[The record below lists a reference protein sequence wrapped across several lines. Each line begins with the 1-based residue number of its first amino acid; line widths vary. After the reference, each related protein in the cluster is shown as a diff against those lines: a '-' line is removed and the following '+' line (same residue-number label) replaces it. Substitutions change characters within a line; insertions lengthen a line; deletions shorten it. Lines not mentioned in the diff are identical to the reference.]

1 MNGIVASEVLLW
13 IAVSV
18 LTVVVIAL
26 ARQIGVLHARI
37 APIGALKV
45 DHGPAVGEQSP
56 KLTVRTL
63 TGHAVHIGE
72 PLPEG
77 LSQLLLFVSPECPVC
92 KNLIP
97 VAKAFARDER
107 LAVLYVSDGTES
119 ALRQMVERYGLQRVP
134 FANSPEVGLKFGVG
148 KLPYAVLIDH
158 RGTVVSSGLVN
169 SREHLESLV
178 VAQQMGVPS
187 VQAYLQQRE
196 TKDGPAT
203 ETLSTRASR

>member
-1 MNGIVASEVLLW
+1 VSGVVASQVLLW
-13 IAVSV
+13 IAVLV
-18 LTVVVIAL
+18 LTVIVIAL

-37 APIGALKV
+37 APIGALRA
-45 DHGPAVGEQSP
+45 DHGPEVGEQAP

-63 TGHAVHIGE
+63 GGITIAIGE

-77 LSQLLLFVSPECPVC
+77 LSQLLLFVSPDCPIC

-97 VAKAFARDER
+97 VAKAFSRDEK
-107 LAVLYVSDGTES
+107 LAVLYVSDGED
-119 ALRQMVERYGLQRVP
+119 AVLRQMVERYGLEQVP
-134 FANSPEVGLKFGVG
+134 FANSPEVGFKFGVG

-158 RGTVVSSGLVN
+158 HGTIVSSGLVN

-187 VQAYLQQRE
+187 VQAYLQRQQ
-196 TKDGPAT
+196 T
-203 ETLSTRASR
+203 EAESAKVTLSSGASR

>member
-1 MNGIVASEVLLW
+1 MNVLVASQVLSW
-13 IAVSV
+13 IAIVL

-26 ARQIGVLHARI
+26 ARQIGVLHARV

-45 DHGPAVGEQSP
+45 DHGPAVGEKAPVLS
-56 KLTVRTL
+56 VRTL
-63 TGHAVHIGE
+63 TGHLVQIGG

-77 LSQLLLFVSPECPVC
+77 LSQLLLFVSPDCPVC

-107 LAVLYVSDGTES
+107 LAVLYVSDGSDE
-119 ALRQMVERYGLQRVP
+119 ALLKMVERYGLQQVP
-134 FANSPEVGLKFGVG
+134 FANSPEAGLKFGVG

-158 RGTVVSSGLVN
+158 SGTVVSSGLVN

-187 VQAYLQQRE
+187 VQSYLQQRQAK
-196 TKDGPAT
+196 TH
-203 ETLSTRASR
+203 STHDTHST